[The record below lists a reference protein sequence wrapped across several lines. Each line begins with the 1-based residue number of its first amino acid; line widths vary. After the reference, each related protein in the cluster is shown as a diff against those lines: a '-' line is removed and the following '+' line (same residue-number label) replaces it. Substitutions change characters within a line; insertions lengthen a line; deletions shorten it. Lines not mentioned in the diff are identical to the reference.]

1 MRLSD
6 FNTSLSGMSAAQIAN
21 MVAQQNISNMNTPGY
36 IRQAVDQTAVY
47 GDGGLLGGK
56 QTGYGVK
63 VTDIKRLTNTALTTQ
78 YNNQIAK
85 QSASLYQSGAL
96 NQALNLFGTPGKIRQ
111 VIIWI
116 TSSPLGQH

>member
-85 QSASLYQSGAL
+85 QSASL
-96 NQALNLFGTPGKIRQ
+96 
-111 VIIWI
+111 
-116 TSSPLGQH
+116 

>member
-47 GDGGLLGGK
+47 GDGGLL
-56 QTGYGVK
+56 
-63 VTDIKRLTNTALTTQ
+63 
-78 YNNQIAK
+78 
-85 QSASLYQSGAL
+85 
-96 NQALNLFGTPGKIRQ
+96 
-111 VIIWI
+111 
-116 TSSPLGQH
+116 